1 MTLNTLSL
9 YLYAGLVNLCLS
21 AVLLGLAKMRP
32 GASMLRG
39 SAYAILVQSAGF
51 TVFGLTDSLPRW
63 ASVIGANV
71 LLLIGGLLFYFGV
84 AAAGKQH
91 KAKFDWLG
99 WAVLA
104 ISTIAFWYWGL
115 HSPNGTYRA
124 ITFSVAGALIYAR
137 TTFVLSRSISADA
150 RHIPHMALAALF
162 GAISVWM
169 LVRAGVLWNSDPLPG
184 GVRGANPTLWITVF
198 WYIVAISLTTACI
211 VWVELGQ
218 PVQAL
223 QPLAVNVQRKL
234 HLLWAMVLILCL
246 GCVGSGAVYFEQTY
260 AQEQERGTR
269 SAQTINDAFVQHT
282 EQVISQVDTLLFAVR
297 NVYLIKHSVAN
308 TEAFINALPFDR
320 SVIENVYLISERGEI
335 VISHDPAFKG
345 IYVSDRDYFVF
356 LKPDGAENAFIGQV
370 EIGRVT
376 NKYRFRIARRI
387 NNPDGSFA
395 GIVLA
400 TVAPEAFS
408 RYYEQLLSAGTQNT
422 AVLLGTLDQK
432 IRARAPDKGHEL
444 WQTPVESPLWDSL
457 KSSPTGVY
465 TNISMVDHI
474 RRIYTYKKVGN
485 WPLVMVNGFSQED
498 IYDGV
503 YERLRFF
510 GIGALAF
517 FAIVFTLAGLLT
529 VEIRRRIEQD
539 RFLSMLSHE
548 LKTPLSTIAMT
559 MSGKQI
565 PENIKLRVGRS
576 IGAMNAIVERCLQA
590 DRLANRRVD
599 VVLGLCDLAAIA
611 RDIGANCSAPQQVTI
626 ESSPAVNAHTD
637 AQLVSVILSNL
648 IDNALKYGQPE
659 SAVQVNIAAA
669 VRKGASGVV
678 VLVSNVPGASGM
690 PDPKMVFKKY
700 YRAPGA
706 HGKVGSGLGLH
717 IAEGFARKLGGR
729 LRYIATDD
737 KVNFELWIPA

>member
-1 MTLNTLSL
+1 VNLNTLSL
-9 YLYAGLVNLCLS
+9 YFYAGTVNLCLS
-21 AVLLGLAKMRP
+21 ALLLGLAKMRP
-32 GASMLRG
+32 GAPMLRG

-51 TVFGLTDSLPRW
+51 AVFGFTDSLPRW
-63 ASVIGANV
+63 ATVIGANL
-71 LLLIGGLLFYFGV
+71 LLLIGGLSFYSGV

-91 KAKFDWLG
+91 KAKADWHG

-104 ISTIAFWYWGL
+104 MSAIAFWYWGL
-115 HSPNGTYRA
+115 HNPNGTYRA
-124 ITFSVAGALIYAR
+124 IVFSVAGALIYAR
-137 TTFVLSRSISADA
+137 TTFVLSRAISADA

-169 LVRAGVLWNSDPLPG
+169 LVRAGVLWNSDPLPV
-184 GVRGANPTLWITVF
+184 GVRGANPTLWMTVF

-211 VWVELGQ
+211 VWIVLAQ
-218 PVQAL
+218 PRKAL
-223 QPLAVNVQRKL
+223 QPLVVNVQKKL
-234 HLLWAMVLILCL
+234 HLLWALVLILCL
-246 GCVGSGAVYFEQTY
+246 ACLGSGAVYFEQTY
-260 AQEQERGTR
+260 AQEHERGTR

-297 NVYLIKHSVAN
+297 NFYLSNHSVAN
-308 TEAFINALPFDR
+308 TEAFINSLLFDR
-320 SVIENVYLISERGEI
+320 AVIENVYLISERGEI

-345 IYVSDRDYFVF
+345 ISVADRDYFVF
-356 LKPDGAENAFIGQV
+356 LKPDGVENVFISSV
-370 EIGRVT
+370 EVGRVT
-376 NKYRFRIARRI
+376 HKFRFRIARRI
-387 NNPDGSFA
+387 SNPDGSFA

-432 IRARAPDKGHEL
+432 IRARSPDIGHEL
-444 WQTPVESPLWDSL
+444 WQTPMESPLWDSL

-474 RRIYTYKKVGN
+474 RRIYTYKKVGD

-498 IYDGV
+498 LHDGV
-503 YERLRFF
+503 YARLRYF
-510 GIGALAF
+510 GIGALVF

-548 LKTPLSTIAMT
+548 LKTSLSTIAMT
-559 MSGKQI
+559 LGNPQI

-576 IGAMNAIVERCLQA
+576 IGAMNAIVERCLQS
-590 DRLANRRVD
+590 DRLASGRVD
-599 VVLGLCDLAAIA
+599 VARALCDLAAIA
-611 RDIGANCSAPQQVTI
+611 HDIGANCSAPQQVTI

-637 AQLVSVILSNL
+637 AQLFSVILSNL

-659 SAVQVNIAAA
+659 SAVRVNIAAA

-678 VLVSNVPGASGM
+678 ILVSNAPGVSGM
-690 PDPKMVFKKY
+690 PDPKMVFKKF

-706 HGKVGSGLGLH
+706 HGNVGSGLGLH

>member
-1 MTLNTLSL
+1 MNLNTLSL
-9 YLYAGLVNLCLS
+9 YFYAGTVNLCLS
-21 AVLLGLAKMRP
+21 ALLLGLAKMRP
-32 GASMLRG
+32 GAPMLRG

-51 TVFGLTDSLPRW
+51 AVFGFTDSLPRW
-63 ASVIGANV
+63 ATVIGANL
-71 LLLIGGLLFYFGV
+71 LLLIGGLSFYSGV

-91 KAKFDWLG
+91 KAKADWHG

-104 ISTIAFWYWGL
+104 MSAIAFWYWGL
-115 HSPNGTYRA
+115 HNPNGTYRA
-124 ITFSVAGALIYAR
+124 IVFSVAGALIYAR
-137 TTFVLSRSISADA
+137 TTFVLSRAISADA

-169 LVRAGVLWNSDPLPG
+169 LVRAGVLWNSDPLPV
-184 GVRGANPTLWITVF
+184 GVRGANPTLWMTVF

-211 VWVELGQ
+211 VWIVLAQ
-218 PVQAL
+218 PRKAL
-223 QPLAVNVQRKL
+223 QPLVVNVQKKL
-234 HLLWAMVLILCL
+234 HLLWALVLILCL
-246 GCVGSGAVYFEQTY
+246 ACLGSGAVYFEQTY
-260 AQEQERGTR
+260 AQEHERGTR

-297 NVYLIKHSVAN
+297 NFYLSNHSVAN
-308 TEAFINALPFDR
+308 TEAFINSLLFDR
-320 SVIENVYLISERGEI
+320 AVIENVYLISERGEI

-345 IYVSDRDYFVF
+345 ISVADRDYFVF
-356 LKPDGAENAFIGQV
+356 LKPDGVENVFISSV
-370 EIGRVT
+370 EVGRVT
-376 NKYRFRIARRI
+376 HKFRFRIARRI
-387 NNPDGSFA
+387 SNPDGSFA

-432 IRARAPDKGHEL
+432 IRARSPDIGHEL
-444 WQTPVESPLWDSL
+444 WQTPMESPLWDSL

-559 MSGKQI
+559 LGNPQI
-565 PENIKLRVGRS
+565 PENIKLRVGRAV
-576 IGAMNAIVERCLQA
+576 GAMNAIVERCLQA

-637 AQLVSVILSNL
+637 AQLFSVILSNL

-659 SAVQVNIAAA
+659 SAVRVNIAAA

-678 VLVSNVPGASGM
+678 ILVSNAPGVSGM
-690 PDPKMVFKKY
+690 PDPKMVFKKF

-706 HGKVGSGLGLH
+706 HGNVGSGLGLH